1 MIELATITVTA
12 QWPMEV
18 DGLFM
23 GYTGRKTMRFRLTDE
38 GIVRK
43 GKLYKTS
50 DIHHLLE
57 LLGAQN
63 PKVSF
68 SVSKHVKESVK
79 GNPKAPRVVI
89 EYYNEHTEK
98 MRYSIGEY
106 RYQAKG
112 IPRGFYEKANG
123 LVEKHRYG
131 RAIKLLRGIPPSQ
144 IKKLN
149 PEPWKPPLERKG
161 RCFELAG
168 RFVLTQKRG
177 ILVHGKVTE
186 KKTGTIRHAWVEID
200 GYVYDPVTGDVLLQD
215 KYYKKM
221 KAKPLAKYTVDEAI
235 EKMASSRHYGPWGE
249 GNPGKWV
256 GERKSKYKVK
266 PLKKAP
272 WKMTVDE
279 FHDAVEAHHYQGQ
292 SCHSPFEIPVSILR
306 SPGFVAHEPGTFI
319 GIRTAELESRKP
331 QYVAELKEDMK
342 KHGLRCAVSLDYR
355 PERGKLEVLEGTHR
369 IMIAEQLG
377 WPTIRVQWVPRAIS
391 SHVRGYMTP
400 AQAWYVRW
408 ALSHDKKVPA
418 KVLREY
424 NRALQEYYTNPGGEM
439 NLADHAANCAM
450 NQFGANP
457 KGAAVKVKN
466 IEITQEHLGHDGT
479 YDRFRITLTNTKT
492 GKQIIYDEVGV
503 YKSYNIPFFKHI
515 FLSEFWHSREWG
527 EPLTELHLLSYI
539 YEHLQ
544 DATET
549 EKYREAVEERKKQ
562 RKKFNRLGIRNIK
575 KFKRAVWERMYHLL
589 QVESFGMPISEFGK
603 NPKSRKEK
611 WAIIEQ
617 DPSGMYTGYYM
628 ERGKRI
634 AVTTQPTF
642 EEAVKAVTDAGY
654 KTQYETLSGKRY
666 RKSNPLTTKEFY
678 KRIAMVEAH
687 KDRASTLLASGEP
700 HLAEEEAYQGLG
712 MLQNIESEAKAVIE
726 RHTEKR
732 MIVQKLR
739 GILNKMIGHADEKQ
753 GRPAPNPENYNV
765 RETPFYLSQ
774 TFVAY
779 DRPRWDRKHQH
790 PHYRIFVTYMG
801 KTKSFDYWGSIRDFQ
816 EKKNV
821 LSIMEAVEAFVNIIE
836 TVIYGKMALED
847 YAFELGFPTIEAA
860 RPSWKQSQK
869 YAAKWD
875 AFGYTEDLYDLVNEI
890 REEYDL

>member
-98 MRYSIGEY
+98 MRYSIGKY
-106 RYQAKG
+106 RYQAKV
-112 IPRGFYEKANG
+112 IPRGFFERVQYYVDKKLFG
-123 LVEKHRYG
+123 K
-131 RAIKLLRGIPPSQ
+131 AIKLLDGIPEDQ
-144 IKKLN
+144 
-149 PEPWKPPLERKG
+149 RK
-161 RCFELAG
+161 RL
-168 RFVLTQKRG
+168 
-177 ILVHGKVTE
+177 
-186 KKTGTIRHAWVEID
+186 
-200 GYVYDPVTGDVLLQD
+200 
-215 KYYKKM
+215 
-221 KAKPLAKYTVDEAI
+221 
-235 EKMASSRHYGPWGE
+235 
-249 GNPGKWV
+249 NPGKWV

-272 WKMTVDE
+272 WKMTVNE
-279 FHDAVEAHHYQGQ
+279 FHDAVEANHYQGQ
-292 SCHSPFEIPVSILR
+292 SCHSPFEIPVSVLR

-319 GIRTAELESRKP
+319 GIRTAELESRTP
-331 QYVAELKEDMK
+331 QYVAELKEDIK
-342 KHGLRCAVSLDYR
+342 KHGLRCAVSLNYR
-355 PERGKLEVLEGTHR
+355 PQEGKLEVLEGTHR

-391 SHVRGYMTP
+391 SHVKGYMTP
-400 AQAWYVRW
+400 AQVWYVRW
-408 ALSHDKKVPA
+408 ALENAKKVPA
-418 KVLREY
+418 KVRKEY
-424 NRALQEYYTNPGGEM
+424 NRALQEYYSNPGGKM

-466 IEITQEHLGHDGT
+466 IEITQEYLGHDGT

-549 EKYREAVEERKKQ
+549 ERYKHAVEERKRQ

-575 KFKRAVWERMYHLL
+575 KFKKAVWERMYHLL

-603 NPKSRKEK
+603 NPARPPSKEQQREMKRDWEDVPKSYKGYVYGLFMHRKPKWTSSSSGRVQVKIINMFTGKEYEREADIMLVGAEARVYFTFGGKMRDIPELLQMKKPIDAPEYEK
-611 WAIIEQ
+611 HARNPLNLKEWNW
-617 DPSGMYTGYYM
+617 
-628 ERGKRI
+628 RI
-634 AVTTQPTF
+634 NEVQRHI
-642 EEAVKAVTDAGY
+642 EEARKYLATD
-654 KTQYETLSGKRY
+654 
-666 RKSNPLTTKEFY
+666 P
-678 KRIAMVEAH
+678 H
-687 KDRASTLLASGEP
+687 K
-700 HLAEEEAYQGLG
+700 AEEEAYEAIGHLHG
-712 MLQNIESEAKAVIE
+712 IEHEAADLIRVSA
-726 RHTEKR
+726 EKR
-732 MIVQKLR
+732 EIIHRLR
-739 GILNKMIGHADEKQ
+739 ATLNQIIGHADKTQ

-801 KTKSFDYWGSIRDFQ
+801 KTKSFDYWGSIHDFQ

-821 LSIMEAVEAFVNIIE
+821 LSIIEAVEAFVNIIE

-869 YAAKWD
+869 YASKWD